1 MPEPKKNNRP
11 QPPYSCVSDASAR
24 RQEFT
29 PEGAD
34 KYDRKYLIDP
44 GYAVREIAGE
54 YIAVPVEVSSAA
66 PPQTVLLNETGYFLW
81 TLLQQETTY
90 KNLIHR
96 MTDEFEVSA
105 DEAEKDIDEFLSCL
119 EKYNLLETRTE
130 GTK

>member
-1 MPEPKKNNRP
+1 MPVPKKNNRP
-11 QPPYSCVSDASAR
+11 QPPDSCVSDASAR

-29 PEGAD
+29 PAGAD
-34 KYDRKYLIDP
+34 KYDRKFLIDP

-105 DEAEKDIDEFLSCL
+105 DEAEKDVDEFLSCL

>member
-1 MPEPKKNNRP
+1 MPEPKGNNRP
-11 QPPYSCVSDASAR
+11 QPPDNCAADTSAR

-34 KYDRKYLIDP
+34 KYNRKYLIDP

-54 YIAVPVEVSSAA
+54 YIAVPVEVSSKA

-105 DEAEKDIDEFLSCL
+105 DEAEKDVDEFLSCL

>member
-1 MPEPKKNNRP
+1 MPVPKKNNRP
-11 QPPYSCVSDASAR
+11 QPPDSCVSDTSAR

-34 KYDRKYLIDP
+34 KYDRKFRIDP

-54 YIAVPVEVSSAA
+54 YIAVPVEVSSKA

>member
-11 QPPYSCVSDASAR
+11 QPPYSCVSDASAC

-34 KYDRKYLIDP
+34 KYDRKFRIDP

>member
-1 MPEPKKNNRP
+1 M
-11 QPPYSCVSDASAR
+11 
-24 RQEFT
+24 
-29 PEGAD
+29 
-34 KYDRKYLIDP
+34 
-44 GYAVREIAGE
+44 
-54 YIAVPVEVSSAA
+54 AA
-66 PPQTVLLNETGYFLW
+66 PAEVRSASPPQALLLNETGYFLW

>member
-1 MPEPKKNNRP
+1 MPVPKKNNRP
-11 QPPYSCVSDASAR
+11 QPPDSCVSDASAR

-29 PEGAD
+29 PAGAD
-34 KYDRKYLIDP
+34 KYDRKFLIDP

>member
-1 MPEPKKNNRP
+1 MPVPKKNNRP
-11 QPPYSCVSDASAR
+11 QPPDSCVSDASAR

-29 PEGAD
+29 PAGAD

>member
-11 QPPYSCVSDASAR
+11 QPLDSCVSDASAR

-29 PEGAD
+29 PEGTD
-34 KYDRKYLIDP
+34 KYDRKFLIDP

-54 YIAVPVEVSSAA
+54 YIAVPVDVSSAA